1 MSDPP
6 PFPPT
11 GPTGDPAERGPTAPP
26 AGPSA
31 PLVPEPESP
40 PAPLVGSARAV
51 AAGEAVRALAHVARS
66 FVLYDA
72 ANERIRTFL
81 EDVRARFEAFH
92 AAHGEMPLEIR
103 PWDIVLGGE
112 VVYTDKDRERSLAF
126 RLYRDG
132 VRRLT
137 LHAEFDWPEL
147 VLLIGILSVR
157 YKGVRTQEDDVV
169 TLLWRA
175 GFKHIDIGA
184 VEGVVA
190 SEDDATDLPSST
202 DKGAGGPR
210 DAMQAMV
217 FGAPYAFAYPWPNL
231 TERVKVERVP
241 LPPPLLTRIT
251 EEEGAVALAAEGVQL
266 VRELLTGLVDPN
278 DPLALADVAP
288 ALREIRGFLVGEQR
302 FEALLEVIRSVAA
315 APGLAE
321 DDRTELLGACVD
333 EEVVRRFMLS
343 VRPTETAAPPALVE
357 LLTVTPGD
365 HLATLLDIF
374 MGSARQRSSP
384 VLSQLLESQLKGRV
398 APLLER
404 LQGADETT
412 ARDLFRML
420 VRADPA
426 GSVEAALTLVGRPE
440 MEVQLEAVRVLD
452 AADYSGRVGRALVG
466 ALASGFP
473 EVRAQAL
480 ATLVK
485 RREARAFDALA
496 ERVRRCASDL
506 SAAESRASG
515 EGLARLDPTRARA
528 LFREW
533 VRPSG
538 LLGRLSPAQTALRW
552 VAVAGLAL
560 LPGADAEEL
569 LGWLSRHAADD
580 LARQSGAALA
590 RLKEPPGAHRD

>member
-1 MSDPP
+1 MSNRP

-11 GPTGDPAERGPTAPP
+11 GPAGDPAEGSGTAPP
-26 AGPSA
+26 LGPSG
-31 PLVPEPESP
+31 PLVPEPEGP

-72 ANERIRTFL
+72 VNERIRAFL
-81 EDVRARFEAFH
+81 EDARTRFEAFH
-92 AAHGEMPLEIR
+92 ATHGAMPLEIR

-137 LHAEFDWPEL
+137 LHAELDWQEL
-147 VLLIGILSVR
+147 VLLIGILSIR

-175 GFKHIDIGA
+175 DFKHIDVGA
-184 VEGVVA
+184 VEGVIA
-190 SEDDATDLPSST
+190 SEDDAVDFPAPH
-202 DKGAGGPR
+202 DKSAGGPR
-210 DAMQAMV
+210 DAMQAMI

-231 TERVKVERVP
+231 TERVKVAHVP
-241 LPPPLLTRIT
+241 LPPQLLTRIAK
-251 EEEGAVALAAEGVQL
+251 EEGSGALPFEGVQL
-266 VRELLTGLVDPN
+266 VRDLLTGLVDPN
-278 DPLALADVAP
+278 DPLSLDDAAP
-288 ALREIRGFLVGEQR
+288 LVREIRGFLVGEQC
-302 FEALLEVIRSVAA
+302 FEALLEVIRSVAV
-315 APGLAE
+315 APGLTE
-321 DDRTELLGACVD
+321 DARRELLAACVD

-343 VRPTETAAPPALVE
+343 VRPTETAAPHALIE
-357 LLTVTPGD
+357 LMALTPGD
-365 HLATLLDIF
+365 HLATLLDMF
-374 MGSARQRSSP
+374 MGSARHRDSP
-384 VLSQLLESQLKGRV
+384 VMAQLLESQLKGRT

-404 LQGADETT
+404 LLGADAATVLH
-412 ARDLFRML
+412 LFRIL

-426 GSVEAALTLVGRPE
+426 GSVEAALALVGRPE
-440 MEVQLEAVRVLD
+440 MEVQLEAVRILD
-452 AADYSGRVGRALVG
+452 AAEYGGKVGRALVG

-480 ATLVK
+480 ATLVR
-485 RREARAFDALA
+485 RREGRAFDALA
-496 ERVRRCASDL
+496 ERVRRGASDL

-515 EGLARLDPTRARA
+515 EALAHLDPARARA
-528 LFREW
+528 LFKEW

-538 LLGRLSPAQTALRW
+538 LLGRLGPVQTALRW

-560 LPGADAEEL
+560 LPGADSEEQL
-569 LGWLSRHAADD
+569 TWLSHHAADD
-580 LARQSGAALA
+580 LARQCGAALA
-590 RLKEPPGAHRD
+590 RLKDPQGARRD

>member
-11 GPTGDPAERGPTAPP
+11 EPVGDPAERSGTAPP
-26 AGPSA
+26 AGPSV
-31 PLVPEPESP
+31 PLGAEAESP

-72 ANERIRTFL
+72 ANERIRSFL
-81 EDVRARFEAFH
+81 EDVRIRFEAFH
-92 AAHGEMPLEIR
+92 AAHGPMPLEIR

-137 LHAEFDWPEL
+137 LRAEFDWPEL
-147 VLLIGILSVR
+147 VLLIGILSIR

-175 GFKHIDIGA
+175 GFKHIDVGA

-190 SEDDATDLPSST
+190 TEDDAADLPSAA
-202 DKGAGGPR
+202 DKAAGGPR

-231 TERVKVERVP
+231 IERMKVERVP
-241 LPPPLLTRIT
+241 LPPQLLTRIT
-251 EEEGAVALAAEGVQL
+251 EEEGAGALAPESVQF
-266 VRELLTGLVDPN
+266 VRDLLTGLVDPN
-278 DPLALADVAP
+278 DPFALEDVAP
-288 ALREIRGFLVGEQR
+288 ALREIRGFLVGEQL
-302 FEALLEVIRSVAA
+302 FEVLLEVIRSVAA
-315 APGLAE
+315 APGLP
-321 DDRTELLGACVD
+321 DDARRELLGACVD
-333 EEVVRRFMLS
+333 EEVVRRFMFS
-343 VRPTETAAPPALVE
+343 VQPNETAAPQALIE
-357 LLTVTPGD
+357 LMAITPGD
-365 HLATLLDIF
+365 HLATLLDLF
-374 MGSARQRSSP
+374 MGSARHRSSP
-384 VLSQLLESQLKGRV
+384 VLSQLLESQLKGR
-398 APLLER
+398 AARLLDR
-404 LQGADETT
+404 LQGADPTT
-412 ARDLFRML
+412 VLDLFRML

-426 GSVEAALTLVGRPE
+426 GAVEAALTLAARPE
-440 MEVQLEAVRVLD
+440 IEVQLEAVRVLD
-452 AADYSGRVGRALVG
+452 ATEYGGRVGRALVG
-466 ALASGFP
+466 ALTSEFA

-480 ATLVK
+480 ATLVR
-485 RREARAFDALA
+485 RREGRAFDTLA
-496 ERVRRCASDL
+496 ERVRRGASDL

-515 EGLARLDPTRARA
+515 EALARLDPAKARA
-528 LFREW
+528 LFKEW
-533 VRPSG
+533 VRLSG

-560 LPGADAEEL
+560 LPGADSEEL
-569 LGWLSRHAADD
+569 LRWLSRHAADD
-580 LARQSGAALA
+580 LARQCGAVLA
-590 RLKEPPGAHRD
+590 RLTEPQGARRD